1 MEKYDVCG
9 EHIYDT
15 EENQELFEM
24 QKRLRR
30 S

>member
-15 EENQELFEM
+15 EENQDRFDM
-24 QKRLRR
+24 QRPLRR
-30 S
+30 V